1 MQSTVRARRLLTAAE
16 AIEYPEITL
25 EDGKIVRVEAGVIN
39 ASDEVLTA
47 AFFDIHVHGACSH
60 DFMTADAR
68 QIEEVG
74 TFLAS
79 RGVAHYLP
87 TTVTGEVDGTLRALD
102 RLAGAIEA
110 GASEGTSAATPVGL
124 HLEGPFVSEIKRG
137 VHPVASLLAPDL
149 DTFDRFQQA
158 ARGHIRLMTIAPE
171 LAGAVALIEHATAAG
186 VRISMGHSNA
196 TEQEALAGI
205 RAGAVSATHAFN
217 AMRSLDHREPGVLG
231 VVLDQQE
238 LYAEAICDGVHVHP
252 LMIRLWL
259 KMKGSDR
266 AILITDG
273 MSATGMPDGEYTH
286 GRLCRAGEARCVS
299 SEREAGGQRADDGC
313 GG

>member
-25 EDGKIVRVEAGVIN
+25 EDGKIVRVEAG
-39 ASDEVLTA
+39 
-47 AFFDIHVHGACSH
+47 
-60 DFMTADAR
+60 
-68 QIEEVG
+68 
-74 TFLAS
+74 
-79 RGVAHYLP
+79 
-87 TTVTGEVDGTLRALD
+87 ALD